1 MTSVL
6 RTLSVAILF
15 CLAPALAFAASNV
28 NVNTASKQ
36 ELLDG
41 LEGLSEKQAE
51 SIIKYREQEGA
62 IVHLHEL
69 DTIDGV
75 GRELIEPN
83 YNRLTVGDVNWGDKK
98 S

>member
-1 MTSVL
+1 MTCFRSL
-6 RTLSVAILF
+6 LVASLL
-15 CLAPALAFAASNV
+15 CLVPALAFAADNV

-41 LEGLSEKQAE
+41 LKGITEKQADA
-51 SIIKYREQEGA
+51 IIEYRNKQGP
-62 IVHLHEL
+62 IVVLNEL
-69 DTIDGV
+69 DTIDGI

-83 YNRLTVGDVNWGDKK
+83 YNRLTVGDVNWGNKK